1 MVCKVCGKLYE
12 RNGKDK
18 CNECFQ
24 KEELAYKT
32 IREYVLSHAGVSA
45 IDVNKATGIPISLI
59 LKFIDE
65 GRIELKKPKEKI
77 YLW

>member
-1 MVCKVCGKLYE
+1 MICRVCGKLYE

-24 KEELAYKT
+24 KEEIDYKT
-32 IREYVLSHAGVSA
+32 VREYVVSHPGVSA
-45 IDVNKATGIPISLI
+45 MDVNKATGIPITTI
-59 LKFIDE
+59 LNFIEE
-65 GRIELKKPKEKI
+65 GRIELKKPKTRP